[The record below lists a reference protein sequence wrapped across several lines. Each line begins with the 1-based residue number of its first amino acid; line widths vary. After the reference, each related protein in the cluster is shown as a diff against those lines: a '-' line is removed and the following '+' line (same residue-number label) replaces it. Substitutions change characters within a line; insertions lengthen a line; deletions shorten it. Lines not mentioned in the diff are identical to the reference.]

1 MCADQS
7 DNTVLDKCM
16 TEMYSMIEGMAKT
29 YYSLDVVYSAF
40 DTFLTSFE
48 TNYVAEFKELTPT
61 YSKDKSDSQVLAYAK
76 EKQCYKLKDYPKLN
90 QTITWYWRNAT
101 IYYNHPFVYLIVFE
115 ACQTSLGF
123 NSTTYEAKLKDIDYC
138 MNSTIFFKTFDD
150 DFLGQYNLNQTK
162 DLQPK
167 IMDMVAL

>member
-61 YSKDKSDSQVLAYAK
+61 YSKDKSDSQVLAYA
-76 EKQCYKLKDYPKLN
+76 
-90 QTITWYWRNAT
+90 
-101 IYYNHPFVYLIVFE
+101 
-115 ACQTSLGF
+115 
-123 NSTTYEAKLKDIDYC
+123 
-138 MNSTIFFKTFDD
+138 
-150 DFLGQYNLNQTK
+150 
-162 DLQPK
+162 
-167 IMDMVAL
+167 